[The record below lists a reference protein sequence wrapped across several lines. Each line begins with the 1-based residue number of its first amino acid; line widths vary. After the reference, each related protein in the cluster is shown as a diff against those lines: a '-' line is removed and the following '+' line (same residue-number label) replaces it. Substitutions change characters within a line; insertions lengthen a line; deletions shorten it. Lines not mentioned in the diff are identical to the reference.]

1 MRLDDSGASGLI
13 DELDKTLI
21 NDRTYE
27 IVVHWSIAND
37 LTISCAR
44 GVRVVLPTPR
54 CAMPATLSRLRRR
67 VVANRADIPFSS
79 VRVSLV
85 G

>member
-1 MRLDDSGASGLI
+1 MRLDDSASGLI

-21 NDRTYE
+21 TDRTYE

-44 GVRVVLPTPR
+44 GVRVVLPTEMRDACHLEPI
-54 CAMPATLSRLRRR
+54 AKEEWY
-67 VVANRADIPFSS
+67 
-79 VRVSLV
+79 
-85 G
+85 